1 MAIFIKFFLIAMA
14 LVVLAW
20 LIRGDGTADPDSTA
34 IGGELIDANDARQ
47 VAMLV
52 GMTGGEITD
61 VAVARFAIQRFQEQH
76 GRQATTR
83 DVATLVSLMR
93 TYSP

>member
-1 MAIFIKFFLIAMA
+1 MVIFFKFFLVGLA

-20 LIRGDGTADPDSTA
+20 LIRGDGASDPASTA
-34 IGGELIDANDARQ
+34 AGGELIDANDARQ